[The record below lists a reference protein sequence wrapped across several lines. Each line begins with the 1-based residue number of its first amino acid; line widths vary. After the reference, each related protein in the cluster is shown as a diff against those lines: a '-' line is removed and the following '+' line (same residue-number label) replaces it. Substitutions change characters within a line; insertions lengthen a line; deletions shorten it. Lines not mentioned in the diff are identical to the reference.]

1 MDNTINKSLRYARAL
16 IGLPYKWYH
25 AGDPITGDEP
35 FYAADLP
42 APAPAD
48 LHLAGKSIV
57 CTGVANLMRRHVGL
71 PIPPADPMADIPFP
85 GTTDAWFHYLNKGG
99 LLETFSI
106 KRALAGEYQAGSLL
120 VRNFADVETDQGH
133 VAVLIDSMHIL
144 HAYAYGERP
153 CPGTAGICNITRL
166 VDSHYYAGSSGYY
179 THICTA
185 EKWLTSRTY
194 E

>member
-1 MDNTINKSLRYARAL
+1 MSAPIESALLYARRL
-16 IGLPYKWYH
+16 VGRPYKWYR

-71 PIPPADPMADIPFP
+71 PIPPADSVAGIPFP
-85 GTTDAWFHYLNKGG
+85 GTTDAWFHYLDKDG
-99 LLETFSI
+99 LLEGFCI

-120 VRNFADVETDQGH
+120 LRNFADVETDQGH
-133 VAVLIDSMHIL
+133 VAILIDPEHIL
-144 HAYAYGERP
+144 HAYAYGDRP
-153 CPGTAGICNITRL
+153 CPGTAGICDITRL
-166 VDSHYYAGSSGYY
+166 ADSHYYAGSSGYY
-179 THICTA
+179 THICAA
-185 EKWLTSRTY
+185 EKWLTS
-194 E
+194 